1 MKTLEIKSG
10 ENMRKQTP
18 MVWPC
23 EAREWRKFC
32 EMVSEADR
40 ASNKEERTTEKA
52 MECVREVVDL
62 NKVND

>member
-10 ENMRKQTP
+10 ETRREYMRKQTA

-52 MECVREVVDL
+52 MDGLC
-62 NKVND
+62 

>member
-52 MECVREVVDL
+52 MDGLC
-62 NKVND
+62 